1 MPSMVGMARHTLPLT
16 HFHFVL
22 MHSAVRNKA
31 REMYARWRG
40 GCLIP
45 GAVPD
50 ILSVSCYGVEMP
62 PNSLC

>member
-1 MPSMVGMARHTLPLT
+1 MVDMAQPTLSLT
-16 HFHFVL
+16 CFHFVL
-22 MHSAVRNKA
+22 MHSVVGNKA
-31 REMYARWRG
+31 REVYARCRWGAR
-40 GCLIP
+40 CLIP